1 MSSVPR
7 RARFASKGVF
17 VRVFV
22 SVFVGALA
30 AGAAGCAHAVVVEK
44 RDDGTVRLRCAT
56 ALPACLDAGAR
67 TACQG
72 THYVVLRA
80 VDELNVR
87 GSVTTSLEDRSSGAI
102 IQCGP
107 EHTWGALGK
116 PLEDLDKVVAPS
128 PAAAAAASSSAA
140 GAPAASS
147 ACMPGTTRVCVGPA
161 ACQGG
166 QACLPSGAAFGPCDC
181 GNAAARP

>member
-1 MSSVPR
+1 MSSASR
-7 RARFASKGVF
+7 YARFASMGVF
-17 VRVFV
+17 VG
-22 SVFVGALA
+22 VFVGALA

-44 RDDGTVRLRCAT
+44 RDDGTVRLRCTT

-87 GSVTTSLEDRSSGAI
+87 GSVSTSLEDRSSGAI
-102 IQCGP
+102 VQCGP
-107 EHTWGALGK
+107 AHTWGALGK
-116 PLEDLDKVVAPS
+116 PFEDLDKVSATP
-128 PAAAAAASSSAA
+128 PIAAAPASA
-140 GAPAASS
+140 S

-166 QACLPSGAAFGPCDC
+166 QACLPGGAAFGPCDC